1 MQGFEI
7 TTQALPIGQFV
18 ISLKN
23 HLKREPSLR
32 NVVLKGELSKFH
44 KHQSG
49 HIYLTLKDSQG
60 QLDAVMWGAARTIQ
74 PEISVGK
81 EVVVIAS
88 VDLYPPQGRIQLVIE
103 RIQLHNDIGVLEAE
117 KRKLIEK
124 LRQEGVL
131 DRPRKSL
138 PALPKHIVILTGANS
153 AALSD
158 MLRISRDRFQNVRIT
173 VIPVAVQGEKAVS
186 EICRG
191 IEAANILS
199 DIQKAQSF
207 GLPSADLAILARGGG
222 APEDLWSFNLEPVV
236 RKIIECKLPL
246 ISAIGHESDILVSD
260 LVADMRAS
268 TPSRAVEIA
277 VPDYNDLL
285 FYMSE
290 LETRKK
296 NRILNILSELNQ
308 RTNILQLRLAKAP
321 TEGIKNSRTRLSN
334 LDKRLLSS
342 ALESKKNSKLLV
354 DNLQQKMNNRVKES
368 IVQCNLIL
376 SRCEATLK
384 STNPNNVLERGYSM
398 VQDGEGKV
406 ISSIEQVNPGEI
418 IDLRLNDGIVKSKV
432 ESKR

>member
-138 PALPKHIVILTGANS
+138 PALPKHIVILTGASS

-207 GLPSADLAILARGGG
+207 GLPSADLVILARGGG

-296 NRILNILSELNQ
+296 NRILSILSDLNQ

-321 TEGIKNSRTRLSN
+321 TEGIKNSRTKLSN

-406 ISSIEQVNPGEI
+406 ISSIKQVNPGEI